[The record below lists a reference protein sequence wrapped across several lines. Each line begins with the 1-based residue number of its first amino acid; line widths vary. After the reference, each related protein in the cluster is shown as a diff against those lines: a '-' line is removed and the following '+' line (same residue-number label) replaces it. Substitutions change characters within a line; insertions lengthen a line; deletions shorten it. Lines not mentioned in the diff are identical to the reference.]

1 MGSAFRR
8 VLLALIISLGGI
20 LPAAAQD
27 DYEAL
32 PEGENKDLVYG
43 VCSGCHSVKL
53 IMQQGMTRKKWDKT
67 LEWMYE
73 QQGMPRLQPEIEK
86 PILDYLAKHYGLEK
100 QKEGESQ
107 TASPSPFGTVRPLMP
122 QQ

>member
-1 MGSAFRR
+1 MGTMLRR
-8 VLLALIISLGGI
+8 AALALIIGLGGT

-73 QQGMPRLQPEIEK
+73 QQGMPRLDEK
-86 PILDYLAKHYGLEK
+86 TESQVLDYLAANFNVDQEK
-100 QKEGESQ
+100 DEGPSM
-107 TASPSPFGTVRPLMP
+107 TPSPFGTVRPLMP
-122 QQ
+122 PQ